1 MTDTALLSV
10 AYWAPIQ
17 YYCKLLTYGHCFVE
31 QYDNYAKQSYRN
43 RCLIAVPEGKLA
55 LTVPVDKGEEAKCLV
70 KDVRLSD
77 HGNWRHLHW
86 NALESAYRNSP
97 FFEYY
102 ADDFR
107 PFYERKWTFLVD
119 FNEAIAQTVC
129 ELIGL
134 KPIEGRT
141 DEYSH
146 ADKELRIEG
155 RNNAPIALFDDW
167 RDTIHPKHPY
177 DTDAHFQPAEYY
189 QVFSDR
195 NGFLPNL
202 SIADLLFNMGPESI
216 LVLQQSAGQR

>member
-1 MTDTALLSV
+1 MTDTALLSA

-17 YYCKLLTYGHCFVE
+17 YYCKLLTYKHCFVE
-31 QYDNYAKQSYRN
+31 QYEHYTKQSYRN
-43 RCLIAVPEGKLA
+43 RCLIAAPEGKLA
-55 LTVPVDKGEEAKCLV
+55 LTVPVDKGTEAKCPM

-129 ELIGL
+129 GLIDL
-134 KPIEGRT
+134 KPAEGRT
-141 DEYSH
+141 EAYGE
-146 ADKELRIEG
+146 AGKALRIEG
-155 RNNAPIALFDDW
+155 RETYATETFDDW
-167 RDTIHPKHPY
+167 RNAIHPKQTF
-177 DTDAHFQPAEYY
+177 DTDLRFRPVPYY
-189 QVFSDR
+189 QVFGER

-216 LVLQQSAGQR
+216 LVLQQSAGLR